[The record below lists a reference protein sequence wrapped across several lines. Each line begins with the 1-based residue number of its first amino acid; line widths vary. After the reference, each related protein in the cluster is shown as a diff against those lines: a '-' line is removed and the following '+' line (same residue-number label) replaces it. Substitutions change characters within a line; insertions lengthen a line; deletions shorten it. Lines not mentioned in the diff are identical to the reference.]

1 MIKLVQITKNTDG
14 RYSLS
19 QVYLNPRHII
29 LMSENTKLR
38 KMLSEGR
45 IGLKLEKNLSF
56 TKIKINEN
64 NNTMEIDVV
73 GSPETIES
81 KIFNNNKRRILRG

>member
-19 QVYLNPRHII
+19 QVYVNPRHII
-29 LMSENTKLR
+29 FMSENTKLR
-38 KMLSEGR
+38 QLLSEGR